1 MNILQNR
8 SINITKIIRYA
19 VIVNACQIVAALIV
33 AAYSMLSANFHLSGI
48 VERVVVMATAM
59 VVIWGAVLDIREA
72 FSSRDMM
79 RQRAMLEEAYA
90 QLEEL
95 NSTLRAQRHD
105 FMNHI
110 QVIYS
115 LTELDERDSALEYMD
130 RVYDDIQKVGRALK
144 TSIPAINALLA
155 AKMADC
161 EEGGIAFAAD
171 IKSPWKDMPVPG
183 WEMCRVLGNLIDNA
197 AEAISGQSEKSITV
211 RLWEDLRAYRFYVE
225 NSGPRI
231 APDIRDSIFLQG
243 FSTKGTGR
251 GMGLH
256 IVREILRDHGGDIRL
271 DPDCPLTRFVGEIP
285 KSPATVENA

>member
-1 MNILQNR
+1 MNILRNR
-8 SINITKIIRYA
+8 SININKLIRYA
-19 VIVNACQIVAALIV
+19 VITNACQIVAALMV
-33 AAYSMLSANFHLSGI
+33 AAYSLLSANFHLSGV
-48 VERVVVMATAM
+48 VERIVVMVTSM
-59 VVIWGAVLDIREA
+59 VVIWGAALDIREA

-79 RQRAMLEEAYA
+79 RQRAMLEDAYA

-115 LTELDERDSALEYMD
+115 LTELEEHASALEYMD
-130 RVYDDIQKVGRALK
+130 RVYADIQKVGRALR
-144 TSIPAINALLA
+144 TSIPAVNALMA

-161 EEGGIAFAAD
+161 EEDGVAFSAD

-183 WEMCRVLGNLIDNA
+183 WEMCRILGNLIDNA
-197 AEAISGQSEKSITV
+197 AEAISAQAEKSITV
-211 RLWEDLRAYRFYVE
+211 CLWEDLRAYRFFVE

-231 APDIRDSIFLQG
+231 AADMSDAIFQQG

-251 GMGLH
+251 GMGLY
-256 IVREILRDHGGDIRL
+256 IVREILREHGGDIFL
-271 DPDCPLTRFVGEIP
+271 DPECPRTRFVGEIP
-285 KSPATVENA
+285 KKHPALEG